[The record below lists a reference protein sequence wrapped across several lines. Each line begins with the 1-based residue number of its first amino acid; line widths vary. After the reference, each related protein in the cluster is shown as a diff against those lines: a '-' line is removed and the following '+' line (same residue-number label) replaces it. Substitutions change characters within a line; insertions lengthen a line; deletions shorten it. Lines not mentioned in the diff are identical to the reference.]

1 MVDCVGVGDAES
13 HLDIADALQVV
24 ERGRADHLGLAGD
37 ATRCLDPTS
46 TA

>member
-13 HLDIADALQVV
+13 HLNIADALQ
-24 ERGRADHLGLAGD
+24 ADHLGLAGD
-37 ATRCLDPTS
+37 PTRRLDPAS